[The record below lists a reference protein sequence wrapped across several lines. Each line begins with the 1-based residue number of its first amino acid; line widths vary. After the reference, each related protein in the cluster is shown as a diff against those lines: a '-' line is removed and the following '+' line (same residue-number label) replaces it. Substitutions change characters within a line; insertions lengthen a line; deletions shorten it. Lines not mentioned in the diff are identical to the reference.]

1 MAKRVGER
9 PKYFKVKN
17 FDKYQ
22 HYKNRKPPW
31 IKLYNDILDDY
42 EFACLQDDSK
52 MHLIAIFLL
61 ASRYHNKIRSD
72 SSWIAK
78 RINAKNKVDLDVLEE
93 AGFIIYLDDSIML
106 ASRKQSA
113 IPETETEKE
122 KEIEKDIYPNSHKS
136 VKPKSDKTK
145 VKVKRFKRPTIEEC
159 IEYFKEKKYTN
170 AEYAAKRFYNYY
182 ESNGW
187 KVGRNKMQRWHS
199 SAANWNNTNERTVT
213 SKRVYIQKDDLNKE
227 RRW

>member
-113 IPETETEKE
+113 IPETETETE
-122 KEIEKDIYPNSHKS
+122 IEIEIEKDIYPNSHKS

-145 VKVKRFKRPTIEEC
+145 VKVKRFKRPTIEE
-159 IEYFKEKKYTN
+159 
-170 AEYAAKRFYNYY
+170 
-182 ESNGW
+182 
-187 KVGRNKMQRWHS
+187 
-199 SAANWNNTNERTVT
+199 
-213 SKRVYIQKDDLNKE
+213 
-227 RRW
+227 